1 MLSPLSTVKII
12 VLNELALTV
21 VFTARKF
28 AINMEERAPRS
39 SVQPSKKH
47 VWGERKK
54 KMGEGRGL
62 REPHGFKKNSLY
74 RSQLNIAPPRALR

>member
-54 KMGEGRGL
+54 MGEGRGL
-62 REPHGFKKNSLY
+62 RDPRGLKKTPCIDRN
-74 RSQLNIAPPRALR
+74 

>member
-54 KMGEGRGL
+54 KWGKGGGCASHMAL
-62 REPHGFKKNSLY
+62 KKTPCIDRN
-74 RSQLNIAPPRALR
+74 